1 MDNTDVITQPR
12 APYHLLWVYGGDLHE
27 TLDAATWLDTAR
39 ELRPLGWR
47 VTLLAAGPPG
57 PQKARGVDIM
67 CVSRPDV
74 YFLRQIVFSA
84 ETLLY
89 IARMRQSPDVLL
101 FDQNS
106 ALWLLPVRLMRWL
119 IWKNRRP
126 VLVMDIR
133 SLDMPPPDKQGW
145 KGALRGL
152 YRGINV
158 WAGTHWADGQTAIT
172 PRMAESVHIS
182 AQRLW
187 GVWPSGVDPEMLKF
201 ASVDRQW
208 PKEGMPIHL
217 IYVGVLHY
225 ERNLTSLC
233 QAVQRAN
240 SEGMPFILTLVG
252 DGTERT
258 ELERLAT
265 ASSGR
270 IRWVPPV
277 PHEEI
282 PVRLGQAHIGVL
294 PFPDEEKFRVSSPIK
309 LFEYMAAG
317 LPVLATRIVCHTDV
331 IGSGDYVFWADGSDA
346 PALLAAL
353 RLAWERR
360 ADLSQMGAHAAA
372 AATNWTWRVSATKL
386 AAALEYGLAHAER
399 GLPASSCGARRR
411 A

>member
-1 MDNTDVITQPR
+1 MDNTDGKTQPLV
-12 APYHLLWVYGGDLHE
+12 PYHLLWVCGGDLHE

-39 ELRPLGWR
+39 ELRQLGWR

-57 PQKARGVDIM
+57 PQKAHGVDIM
-67 CVSRPDV
+67 CVSSPDV
-74 YFLRQIVFSA
+74 YFLRQIVFA
-84 ETLLY
+84 TETLLY
-89 IARMRQSPDVLL
+89 IARMRQPPDVLL

-106 ALWLLPVRLMRWL
+106 ALWLLSVRLMRWL
-119 IWKNRRP
+119 IWKSRRP

-133 SLDMPPPDKQGW
+133 TLHMPPPGKQGW
-145 KGALRGL
+145 KGALHGL
-152 YRGINV
+152 YRGIGI
-158 WAGTHWADGQTAIT
+158 WAGSHWADGQTAIT
-172 PRMAESVHIS
+172 PRMAESVHIP

-187 GVWPSGVDPEMLKF
+187 GVWPSGVNLEMYK
-201 ASVDRQW
+201 AAPVDRQW
-208 PKEGMPIHL
+208 PKEGMPVHL

-240 SEGMPFILTLVG
+240 SEGMSFILTLVG

-258 ELERLAT
+258 ELERLAR

-277 PHEEI
+277 PHEDI
-282 PVRLGQAHIGVL
+282 PVLLGQAHIGML
-294 PFPDEEKFRVSSPIK
+294 PFPDEEKFRVSSFIK

-317 LPVLATRIVCHTDV
+317 LPVLATRIVPHTDV

-353 RLAWERR
+353 RVAWVGR
-360 ADLSQMGAHAAA
+360 ARLSQMGAHAAA
-372 AATNWTWRVSATKL
+372 AAANWTWRASAAKL
-386 AAALEYGLAHAER
+386 AAALEYGLAHAE
-399 GLPASSCGARRR
+399 
-411 A
+411 